1 MIRADSQDHARTGPP
16 KVAVFAGDGIG
27 PEVMA
32 EAVKVLKAVEH
43 RFGLTFERQY
53 GLVGGAA
60 YDATGH
66 PLPPETIALAQA
78 CDAVLFG
85 AVGGDQWD
93 SLPLHL
99 RPEAAILGLRKAF
112 DLYANLRPSV
122 THSQLLHRSPLKAE
136 ILGDGVDLLIVRELT
151 GGLYFGQPKG
161 QQTYEGAERTVDT
174 LAYTDAEIERVAR
187 LAFGLA
193 QGRSRRLCSVDKA
206 NVLATGRRWREV
218 VTRVAADY
226 PDVALSHMYVDNC
239 AMQLIRN
246 PRQFDV
252 IVTENTFGDILTD
265 ESSTIPG
272 SIGLLPSASIGSG
285 GLALYEPIHG
295 SAPDIAGQGKANPLA
310 AILCVAM
317 MLRTSFQQEAAA
329 RRVEEA
335 VSSVL
340 DAGYRTPDLAE
351 PGCETVG
358 TVKMGDLVAAAI

>member
-1 MIRADSQDHARTGPP
+1 MMASPAPGAGARPL
-16 KVAVFAGDGIG
+16 KIAVFAGDGIG

-32 EAVKVLKAVEH
+32 EAVKVLKAVES
-43 RFGLTFERQY
+43 RFGLAFELTH

-66 PLPPETIALAQA
+66 PLPPETIALARSS
-78 CDAVLFG
+78 DAVLFG

-93 SLPLHL
+93 HLPLHL

-122 THSQLLHRSPLKAE
+122 THRQLLHRSPLKAE

-161 QQTYEGAERTVDT
+161 QQVYEGVERTVDT
-174 LAYTDAEIERVAR
+174 LVYTDAEIERVAR
-187 LAFGLA
+187 LAFDLA
-193 QGRSRRLCSVDKA
+193 RARARRLCSVDKA

-272 SIGLLPSASIGSG
+272 SIGLLPSASVGAG

-310 AILCVAM
+310 TILCVAM
-317 MLRTSFQQEAAA
+317 MLRTSFGQEEAARA
-329 RRVEEA
+329 VEEA
-335 VSSVL
+335 VSKVL
-340 DAGYRTPDLAE
+340 DLGYRTPDLLDS
-351 PGCETVG
+351 GCETVG
-358 TVKMGDLVAAAI
+358 TVRMGDLVAAQI

>member
-1 MIRADSQDHARTGPP
+1 MSEQPSSAQQAARR
-16 KVAVFAGDGIG
+16 VSVFPGDGIG

-32 EAVKVLKAVEH
+32 EAVKVLKAVEA
-43 RFGLTFERQY
+43 RFSLAFELTT

-78 CDAVLFG
+78 SDAVLFG

-93 SLPLHL
+93 HLPLHL

-122 THSQLLHRSPLKAE
+122 THRQLLHRSPLKAE

-161 QQTYEGAERTVDT
+161 QQVYEGVERTVDT
-174 LAYTDAEIERVAR
+174 LVYTDAEIERVAR
-187 LAFGLA
+187 LAFQLA
-193 QGRSRRLCSVDKA
+193 QHRSRRLCSVDKA

-272 SIGLLPSASIGSG
+272 SIGLLPSASIGAG

-310 AILCVAM
+310 TILCVAM
-317 MLRTSFQQEAAA
+317 MLRTSFGQEEAA

-335 VSSVL
+335 VSGVL

-358 TVKMGDLVAAAI
+358 TAKMGDLVAAAI